1 VGRRSVSLRLAAGGI
16 GLTLVAASQAVA
28 APSAITAVE
37 VAGTQPAGT
46 FGGVAYIRTWG
57 VVRGRVAP
65 SETIAGLA
73 VLPKD
78 AAGDYAYSAE
88 FEITAPSPLAAA
100 NSSIFVEAENRGS
113 PLILDQLNR
122 VIARGAPSTAVYPE
136 GMGNGWL
143 FNHRISYAR
152 VQWQTGIAKG
162 VPDQAQGVGE
172 VITRDFGRLLAGP
185 SDDAKSGP
193 YLGAYK
199 TRVLGGVSQSA
210 WFVNSF
216 IAEGFN
222 AEPATGNAVFEGA
235 LAIDGAGDWMTIN
248 QLAASHSYRQY
259 PYLNEAG
266 APLLPAQL
274 LTRPKSDPF
283 YVDVANYNDFYR
295 VRASLSAAGVFPA
308 RMRRYD
314 WPSPHAPGSKAA
326 FGHCNAGAVIPVDP
340 IGYAPYARAVL
351 LELFKAAGSQAAKD
365 APALPPNTL
374 FALATPPADPV
385 HFNALPDAAAKI
397 PALDAAGQPVGGV
410 RFADVEAPF
419 GKPLLPLPHVGLD
432 SIDDTCGNTLAWQP
446 FTPAELAG
454 RYGSVDGYLARY
466 GAALDRLIA
475 KGYLLAADKPE
486 MLKTAA
492 AYYASPAN

>member
-1 VGRRSVSLRLAAGGI
+1 MRGNALGLRLAGAGV
-16 GLTLVAASQAVA
+16 GLALTSAAQAA
-28 APSAITAVE
+28 TAPPSAITAVE
-37 VAGTQPAGT
+37 VAGTQSAGT
-46 FGGVAYIRTWG
+46 FGGVAYVRTWG

-65 SETIAGLA
+65 DEKVAGLA
-73 VLPKD
+73 ATPKD
-78 AAGDYAYSAE
+78 ASGDYAYSAE
-88 FEITAPSPLAAA
+88 FELIAPAAGGPA
-100 NSSIFVEAENRGS
+100 NNAVFVEAENRGS
-113 PLILDQLNR
+113 PLIVDQLNR
-122 VIARGAPSTAVYPE
+122 VIARGAPSKAAYPE

-143 FNHRISYAR
+143 FNHKISYAR
-152 VQWQTGIAKG
+152 VQWQTGIAAG

-172 VITRDFGRLLAGP
+172 VITRDFGRLLAAPKAGL
-185 SDDAKSGP
+185 D
-193 YLGAYK
+193 LGAYK

-222 AEPATGNAVFEGA
+222 ADPATGRAVFGGA

-248 QLAASHSYRQY
+248 QLAAAHGYRQY

-266 APLLPAQL
+266 APLLPTQL

-295 VRASLSAAGVFPA
+295 VRASLSAAGPFPA

-326 FGHCNAGAVIPVDP
+326 FAHCNSGAVIPVDP

-351 LELFKAAGSQAAKD
+351 LELFKATGAEAAKD
-365 APALPPNTL
+365 APALPPNAL
-374 FALATPPADPV
+374 FALAAPLADPV
-385 HFNALPDAAAKI
+385 HFNALPGAAVKV
-397 PALDAAGQPVGGV
+397 PALDAGGQPVGGV

-446 FTPAELAG
+446 FTPAELAQ

-466 GAALDRLIA
+466 GAALDRLVA